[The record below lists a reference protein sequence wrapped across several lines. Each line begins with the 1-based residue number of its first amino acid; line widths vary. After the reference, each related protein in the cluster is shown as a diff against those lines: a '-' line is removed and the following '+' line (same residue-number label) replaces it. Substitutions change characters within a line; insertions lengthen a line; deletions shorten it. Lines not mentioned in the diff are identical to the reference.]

1 MVRHFLERL
10 AANFCPSTIKIIDSN
25 LSMIVL
31 TDTEDFSVM
40 LPERLNECEL
50 LILLKWQDLKE
61 EQGLTKAAFAF
72 SWLKTCLSEE
82 AFLLLIKACEPER
95 VAEWA
100 VDCSEIFLAN
110 NEGLTEQKLPILS
123 LKGLRLIGQPSRCT
137 SIRFGQWVEA
147 DEQFLLWYK
156 SKNDKHLAKLAAILY
171 RKDREKE
178 YDSSLNA
185 EIAHRLLNE
194 VERPILLLIA
204 EFWAGCRG
212 LFEKRFRRV
221 FPKVLESEETK
232 PKELKY
238 ADIQQ
243 MVMAYHEKL
252 VQYAKTPDK
261 KMAMYQE
268 NAWTVFEF
276 IEYDLKIYEQIKNT
290 PNP

>member
-1 MVRHFLERL
+1 MVRLSLEHS
-10 AANFCPSTIKIIDSN
+10 AVEFCPSTIKIIDSN
-25 LSMIVL
+25 LGMIVL

-50 LILLKWQDLKE
+50 LILLKWQELKE
-61 EQGLTKAAFAF
+61 EQGLTKAQFAFA
-72 SWLKTCLSEE
+72 WLRTCLSEE
-82 AFLLLIKACEPER
+82 SFLLLIKACEPDK

-110 NEGLTEQKLPILS
+110 NEGLTEQKLPLLS
-123 LKGLRLIGQPSRCT
+123 LKGLRLVGQASRCP

-171 RKDREKE
+171 RNDREIK
-178 YDSSLNA
+178 YNSSLNA

-204 EFWAGCRG
+204 EFWAGCRA
-212 LFEKRFRRV
+212 LFEARFKRV
-221 FPKVLESEETK
+221 FPKVLEGEATK

-243 MVMAYHEKL
+243 MVLAYHEKL
-252 VQYAKTPDK
+252 VQYAKTPDR

-276 IEYDLKIYEQIKNT
+276 IEYDLKVYEQMKNA

>member
-1 MVRHFLERL
+1 
-10 AANFCPSTIKIIDSN
+10 
-25 LSMIVL
+25 MIVL

-40 LPERLNECEL
+40 LPERLDECEL
-50 LILLKWQDLKE
+50 LILLKWQELKE
-61 EQGLTKAAFAF
+61 QQGLTTAQFAF
-72 SWLKTCLSEE
+72 EWLKICLSEE
-82 AFLLLIKACEPER
+82 AFLLLVKACESEK

-100 VDCSEIFLAN
+100 VDCSAIFMAN
-110 NEGLTEQKLPILS
+110 NAGLTEQKLPILH
-123 LKGLRLIGQPSRCT
+123 LRKLRLIGQASRCP

-171 RKDREKE
+171 RKDREYE
-178 YDSSLNA
+178 YDNSLNA
-185 EIAHRLLNE
+185 EIAHRILNE

-204 EFWAGCRG
+204 EFWAGCRA
-212 LFEKRFRRV
+212 LFEQRFKRV
-221 FPKVLESEETK
+221 FPKLLEEEATK

-238 ADIQQ
+238 ADIKA

-252 VQYAKTPDK
+252 VQYAKTPDR

-276 IEYDLKIYEQIKNT
+276 IEYDLKVYEQMKNAQT
-290 PNP
+290 T